1 MEAESAESAELRAR
15 QQMQASQI
23 FKTQQ
28 KQYEP
33 AYMKDLDRYIEDL
46 YEEDMAKKVRATGMI
61 CQLFRKTEYFEQLLQ
76 HDTLLQTLG
85 RLMREEMK
93 KSIDLCINIVSVF
106 FSISNFSQFHQII
119 MDNQVGALTM
129 DLIDLEIKRTE
140 HRAAEEGI
148 SPAMVAQK
156 ALDAANGTVQLQ
168 EREKKLLA
176 LIQKQ
181 DRLLYLSFYL
191 LLNLAEDVDVEK
203 KMKKKNIVVYLVK
216 MLDRSNVELLIL
228 ATTFLKK
235 LSIYKEN
242 KEKMSE
248 CKIVDK
254 LSKFVPVR
262 NDVLL
267 MSTLR

>member
-1 MEAESAESAELRAR
+1 
-15 QQMQASQI
+15 
-23 FKTQQ
+23 
-28 KQYEP
+28 
-33 AYMKDLDRYIEDL
+33 
-46 YEEDMAKKVRATGMI
+46 
-61 CQLFRKTEYFEQLLQ
+61 
-76 HDTLLQTLG
+76 
-85 RLMREEMK
+85 
-93 KSIDLCINIVSVF
+93 
-106 FSISNFSQFHQII
+106 

-267 MSTLR
+267 MSTLRLLHNLSFDADLRDGMVKNGLIPKCVELMSVPRFQPVVLGLLYHVSIDDKYKASHHLLLPAP